1 MATMPTIVKHPVARL
16 IAVVGVA
23 ALGLGLWGILSWHGE
38 HIAECGV
45 DAKGPYAKVGYHSFG
60 DGLVKPADPLRV
72 DFYYDGAWYSVS
84 GGSVKISVLGS
95 TTTFVRGTWPPRVVN
110 LAADGGPR
118 GKITVRGRV
127 AGGHWVNTDPS
138 LKQTYPKLRP
148 HFKPLIEP
156 NDKSLLGCRIHPP
169 DD

>member
-1 MATMPTIVKHPVARL
+1 
-16 IAVVGVA
+16 
-23 ALGLGLWGILSWHGE
+23 
-38 HIAECGV
+38 
-45 DAKGPYAKVGYHSFG
+45 
-60 DGLVKPADPLRV
+60 V

-169 DD
+169 RRLTTARCPLRIGKPSMPTRRIQSSRRDAERLEGDPP

>member
-1 MATMPTIVKHPVARL
+1 
-16 IAVVGVA
+16 
-23 ALGLGLWGILSWHGE
+23 
-38 HIAECGV
+38 
-45 DAKGPYAKVGYHSFG
+45 
-60 DGLVKPADPLRV
+60 
-72 DFYYDGAWYSVS
+72 
-84 GGSVKISVLGS
+84 VLGS